1 MVTLGVR
8 DSGSSG
14 MAYSVVIIDDHTVL
28 RDGLKL
34 LLKRHDDLQVLGEA
48 AGFPQ
53 AFEVLDRTRPDVI
66 MLDMFLNSA
75 TDGVVAAREIL
86 RRDPQARI
94 LMLTMMNE
102 AVAAAEAF
110 AAGALGFATKNQ
122 PSDDLALAIRTV
134 AARRRYLSPSI
145 SEEEV
150 ERAMVTQTSSNPLA
164 QLTQRE
170 REVFDLLLTGQRLF
184 ISDRTVETHRGHILH
199 KLGARTTVDLVR
211 LAAKLGLI
219 GPQRR
224 VVD

>member
-1 MVTLGVR
+1 
-8 DSGSSG
+8 

-66 MLDMFLNSA
+66 ILDMFLNSA

-164 QLTQRE
+164 PLTQRE
-170 REVFDLLLTGQRLF
+170 REVFDLLLTGATSIEIGQQLF
-184 ISDRTVETHRGHILH
+184 ISDRTVETHRGRILH